1 VTPPGARIGGAARS
15 SAHTIAPERAVA
27 RLSRG
32 GMLMN
37 AHSEDLRLVRADAR
51 ADLVRRL
58 FAIAI
63 SIGFAATLARM
74 SWVQN
79 GTLPGPAEL
88 NQTLIL
94 ATALL
99 AAILGWEG
107 HLLSMT
113 ERPLVGFWRFLINLA
128 LVFIYMFL
136 LLASAH
142 PECVLWTLAVIFV
155 LYVAWDVL
163 TIREQIASYDQTLA
177 RAPRIGAA
185 QVWHVYAGG
194 FASKAQISP
203 APAVTLAWTAY
214 FVVLAI
220 VGNGRAYAHIRTT
233 CVFALI
239 GLLGYWMDAAS
250 LPGGDAPRHGMR
262 RRAVVILAA
271 LAAATIY
278 FRIVSGP

>member
-1 VTPPGARIGGAARS
+1 
-15 SAHTIAPERAVA
+15 
-27 RLSRG
+27 
-32 GMLMN
+32 MN
-37 AHSEDLRLVRADAR
+37 AHSEDLRQARADAR

-58 FAIAI
+58 FAVAV
-63 SIGFAATLARM
+63 SIGFAATLAQM
-74 SWVQN
+74 AWVQD

-113 ERPLVGFWRFLINLA
+113 ERPLVSFWRFLISLA

-163 TIREQIASYDQTLA
+163 TIREQIASYDPALA
-177 RAPRIGAA
+177 RATRIGAA

-194 FASKAQISP
+194 FEQGANSP
-203 APAVTLAWTAY
+203 RACGHVGVDRLFCCPGDRGKRTRLRPHPHDLRVRADRATGLLDGRGFAAGRGRAPPWHAPARRRHP
-214 FVVLAI
+214 
-220 VGNGRAYAHIRTT
+220 GRAGGGHHLFPGRIRPMTRHRAPERASG
-233 CVFALI
+233 AL
-239 GLLGYWMDAAS
+239 S
-250 LPGGDAPRHGMR
+250 PRR
-262 RRAVVILAA
+262 
-271 LAAATIY
+271 
-278 FRIVSGP
+278 